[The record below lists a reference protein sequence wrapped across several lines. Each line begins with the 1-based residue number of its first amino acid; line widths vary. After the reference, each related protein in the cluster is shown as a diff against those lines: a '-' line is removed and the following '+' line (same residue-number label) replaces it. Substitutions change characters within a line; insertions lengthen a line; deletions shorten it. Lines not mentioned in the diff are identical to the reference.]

1 MKKLLISAIS
11 AAMLSA
17 CAGLLGGGNPEVTNL
32 EQTSTIMAA
41 NFVNAHMET
50 TIAFVNALE
59 AVDNKTAAE
68 KIKAEAEGLRDEEN
82 NDKLE
87 ESMNSL
93 NEIDLSAEL
102 NQAGELSAEGKAKL
116 ANSILHLGIAIYFDA
131 RVAAQAPD
139 VVSQAKNISA
149 NLSASDAMAAG
160 KVKNIINNAGF
171 IADVA
176 PDQLSKLKD
185 TFSSLKA
192 YADAHGIKVPS
203 QQEIEAQAAEM
214 ERE

>member
-1 MKKLLISAIS
+1 
-11 AAMLSA
+11 
-17 CAGLLGGGNPEVTNL
+17 
-32 EQTSTIMAA
+32 
-41 NFVNAHMET
+41 
-50 TIAFVNALE
+50 
-59 AVDNKTAAE
+59 
-68 KIKAEAEGLRDEEN
+68 
-82 NDKLE
+82 
-87 ESMNSL
+87 MNSR